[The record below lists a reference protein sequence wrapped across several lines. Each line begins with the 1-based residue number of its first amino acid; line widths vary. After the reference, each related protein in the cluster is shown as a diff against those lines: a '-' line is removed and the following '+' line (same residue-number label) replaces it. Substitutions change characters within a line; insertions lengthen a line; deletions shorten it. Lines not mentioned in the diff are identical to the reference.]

1 MKITNY
7 LKTKLG
13 KSLHI
18 LSGLS
23 ASMILLSTVNVSA
36 QSTSEMIKSDSHIGG
51 YNIKCNGQS
60 TGVLE
65 AIPEFGTA
73 PYTFLWNT
81 GETSAIITDK
91 PAGIYFVTAID
102 VNNNM
107 QTDTFELKQPSEFTF
122 ESRMSDYNGYQVS
135 TNGNN
140 NGKVEILANGGTP
153 PYQYL
158 WSNGDN
164 TNYRSGLSAGSYDF
178 VVSDANQCSVNGTVI
193 LTEPSPLQVSF
204 TNVQGTSCFGGS
216 DGKASLNI
224 NGGLGDF
231 SVMWENGSFSLSPDD
246 LSSGYNAVRIFEQ
259 GKAVMDTSILIPEPN
274 VMESEFVL
282 SEYNGFNVSCADCF
296 NGSINANVTG
306 GTAPYSFQWND
317 INNSTTQILTN
328 LNGGDYVLLVTD
340 ANGCTSKN
348 VARLTMP
355 SPKDWSRLG
364 NSNVDAAEFIGT
376 TDNSSIAFKT
386 NNEVRMKMTG
396 DIIQIDAH
404 LKMSNVETDT
414 TVSDSTQ
421 ILAVDADGNIKSIL
435 IRDVVAEIDN
445 NDLSTLGCINCG
457 CSPVLGW
464 GHSADLINGVAVP
477 LLNNDIV
484 KCPVD
489 GNVGIG
495 TTAPEANSKLDLQ
508 GEIAISGERLSV
520 LYNGKV
526 GVGTAT
532 PSEKFEVYN
541 GNFKVTCPWDE
552 PNPVLF
558 ASFSNKNV
566 GIGTSAPRGKFEI
579 KMDASDHIS
588 FGRMRTE
595 MSGWATSYIGLNA
608 YREDGGIW
616 KTTGDI
622 NNSGAAVLFANS
634 FGDLMFTTINGA
646 NAPYEV
652 LTADAGIK
660 SGTKMTL
667 TNTGV
672 LGIGINPHNHADLLT
687 YKLVV
692 DGNIKCKKLRVDLQ
706 NWADYVFDPS
716 YDLMDLNSIEQYIAE
731 NKHLPGMPSANQIE
745 KEGADLGEIV
755 KMQQVKIEEL
765 TLLMIQMQK
774 QIDTP
779 THRN

>member
-23 ASMILLSTVNVSA
+23 ASMILLSAANVSA

-81 GETSAIITDK
+81 GETSAIVTDK

-204 TNVQGTSCFGGS
+204 TNVQGTSCFAGS

-246 LSSGYNAVRIFEQ
+246 LSPGYNAVRIFEQ
-259 GKAVMDTSILIPEPN
+259 GKAVLDTGILIPEPN
-274 VMESEFVL
+274 AIESEFVL

-296 NGSINANVTG
+296 NGSINTTVTG

-376 TDNSSIAFKT
+376 TDNSSITFKT

-396 DIIQIDAH
+396 DIIQIDAQ
-404 LKMSNVETDT
+404 LKMSNVEIDT
-414 TVSDSTQ
+414 IVGDSTK
-421 ILAVDADGNIKSIL
+421 ILALDADGNIRAIYKG
-435 IRDVVAEIDN
+435 DAVVAPNHPI
-445 NDLSTLGCINCG
+445 GCINCG

-477 LLNNDIV
+477 LINDDIV
-484 KCPVD
+484 KCPIL

-495 TTAPEANSKLDLQ
+495 TSAPEANSKLDLN
-508 GEIAISGERLSV
+508 GEIAINGERLSV

-526 GVGTAT
+526 GVGTSI

-558 ASFSNKNV
+558 ANYANRNV
-566 GIGTSAPRGKFEI
+566 GIGTSTPRGKFEI

-616 KTTGDI
+616 KTTGDV
-622 NNSGAAVLFANS
+622 NNSGAAVMFANS

-774 QIDTP
+774 KIDTP

>member
-23 ASMILLSTVNVSA
+23 ASMILLSAANVSA

-81 GETSAIITDK
+81 GETSAIVTDK

-204 TNVQGTSCFGGS
+204 TNVQGTSCFAGS

-246 LSSGYNAVRIFEQ
+246 LSPGYNAVRIFEQ
-259 GKAVMDTSILIPEPN
+259 GKAVLDTGILIPEPN
-274 VMESEFVL
+274 AIESEFVL

-296 NGSINANVTG
+296 NGSINTTVTG

-328 LNGGDYVLLVTD
+328 LNGGEYVLLVTD

-376 TDNSSIAFKT
+376 TDNSSITFKT

-396 DIIQIDAH
+396 DIIQIDAQ
-404 LKMSNVETDT
+404 LKMSNVEMDT
-414 TVSDSTQ
+414 IVGDSTK
-421 ILAVDADGNIKSIL
+421 ILALDADGNIRAIYKG
-435 IRDVVAEIDN
+435 DAVVAPNHPI
-445 NDLSTLGCINCG
+445 GCINCG

-477 LLNNDIV
+477 LINDDIV
-484 KCPVD
+484 KCPIA

-495 TTAPEANSKLDLQ
+495 TSAPEANSKLDLN
-508 GEIAISGERLSV
+508 GEIAINGERLSV

-526 GVGTAT
+526 GVGTSI

-558 ASFSNKNV
+558 ANYANRNV
-566 GIGTSAPRGKFEI
+566 GIGTSTPRGKFEI

-608 YREDGGIW
+608 
-616 KTTGDI
+616 
-622 NNSGAAVLFANS
+622 
-634 FGDLMFTTINGA
+634 
-646 NAPYEV
+646 
-652 LTADAGIK
+652 
-660 SGTKMTL
+660 
-667 TNTGV
+667 
-672 LGIGINPHNHADLLT
+672 
-687 YKLVV
+687 
-692 DGNIKCKKLRVDLQ
+692 
-706 NWADYVFDPS
+706 
-716 YDLMDLNSIEQYIAE
+716 
-731 NKHLPGMPSANQIE
+731 
-745 KEGADLGEIV
+745 
-755 KMQQVKIEEL
+755 
-765 TLLMIQMQK
+765 
-774 QIDTP
+774 
-779 THRN
+779 

>member
-193 LTEPSPLQVSF
+193 VTEPSPLQVSF

>member
-1 MKITNY
+1 MKITNF
-7 LKTKLG
+7 LKKKLG

-18 LSGLS
+18 LSGIS
-23 ASMILLSTVNVSA
+23 ATMILLSTAHLSA
-36 QSTSEMIKSDSHIGG
+36 QSTTEMIKSDSHIGG
-51 YNIKCNGQS
+51 YNIKCNGHN

-65 AIPEFGTA
+65 AIPDFGTA

-81 GETSAIITDK
+81 GESTAIITDK
-91 PAGIYFVTAID
+91 PAGIYYVTAID
-102 VNNNM
+102 ANNVM
-107 QTDTFELKQPSEFTF
+107 QVDTFELMQPNAFTF
-122 ESRMSDYNGYQVS
+122 ESRMSDYNGYGVS

-140 NGKVEILANGGTP
+140 NGEVEIIANGGTP
-153 PYQYL
+153 PYQCS

-164 TNYRSGLSAGSYDF
+164 TNYRDGLSAGSYNF
-178 VVSDANQCSVNGTVI
+178 VITDANQCSTNGTVV
-193 LTEPSPLQVSF
+193 LTEPSPLQVNF
-204 TNVQGTSCFGGS
+204 TNVQGTSCFEGS
-216 DGKASLNI
+216 DGKANLNI

-231 SVMWENGSFSLSPDD
+231 SVMWKNGSFSLSPDD
-246 LSSGYNAVRIFEQ
+246 LSAGYNTVRIFEQ
-259 GKAVMDTSILIPEPN
+259 GKAVLDTGILIPEPN
-274 VMESEFVL
+274 AIESQFVL

-296 NGSINANVTG
+296 NGNISTTVSG
-306 GTAPYSFQWND
+306 GTAPYSFQWD
-317 INNSTTQILTN
+317 DANNSTTQTLAN
-328 LNGGDYVLLVTD
+328 LNGGDYVLLITD
-340 ANGCTSKN
+340 ANGCKSKN

-376 TDNSSIAFKT
+376 TDNSSITFKT
-386 NNEVRMKMTG
+386 NNVERMKMTG
-396 DIIQIDAH
+396 DTIHVNAQ
-404 LKMSNVETDT
+404 LKLTNVESDT
-414 TVSDSTQ
+414 ILSDSTK
-421 ILAVDADGNIKSIL
+421 ILGIDAEGKIIVFNVSDIANAGDDK
-435 IRDVVAEIDN
+435 
-445 NDLSTLGCINCG
+445 LSVLGCGNCS

-464 GHSADLINGVAVP
+464 GHSAALIDSVLVP
-477 LLNNDIV
+477 NLNNDIV
-484 KCPVD
+484 KCPIE

-495 TTAPEANSKLDLQ
+495 TANPEANSKLDLL

-520 LYNGKV
+520 LYDGNV
-526 GVGTAT
+526 GVGTAA

-541 GNFKVTCPWDE
+541 GNFKVTCPWDK

-558 ASFSNKNV
+558 ANYANKNV

-595 MSGWATSYIGLNA
+595 MSGWATSYIGFNA

-622 NNSGAAVLFANS
+622 NSSGGAVLFANTA
-634 FGDLMFTTINGA
+634 GDLMFTTINGA

-672 LGIGINPHNHADLLT
+672 LGIGVNPHNHSDLLN

-706 NWADYVFDPS
+706 NWADYVFDS
-716 YDLMDLNSIEQYIAE
+716 NYELMDLKSIEQYIAE

-774 QIDTP
+774 QIETP
-779 THRN
+779 TQRN

>member
-23 ASMILLSTVNVSA
+23 ASMILLSAANVSA

-81 GETSAIITDK
+81 GETSAIVTDK

-204 TNVQGTSCFGGS
+204 TNVQGTSCFAGS

-246 LSSGYNAVRIFEQ
+246 LSPGYNAVRIFEQ
-259 GKAVMDTSILIPEPN
+259 GKAVLDTGILIPEPN
-274 VMESEFVL
+274 AIESEFVL

-296 NGSINANVTG
+296 NGSINTTVTG

-328 LNGGDYVLLVTD
+328 LNGGEYVLLVTD

-376 TDNSSIAFKT
+376 TDNSSITFKT

-396 DIIQIDAH
+396 DIIQIDAQ
-404 LKMSNVETDT
+404 LKMSNVEMDT
-414 TVSDSTQ
+414 IVGDSTK
-421 ILAVDADGNIKSIL
+421 ILALDADGNIRAIYKG
-435 IRDVVAEIDN
+435 DAVVAPNHPI
-445 NDLSTLGCINCG
+445 GCINCG

-477 LLNNDIV
+477 LINDDIV
-484 KCPVD
+484 KCPIA

-495 TTAPEANSKLDLQ
+495 TSAPEANSKLDLN
-508 GEIAISGERLSV
+508 GEIAINGERLSV

-526 GVGTAT
+526 GVGTSI

-558 ASFSNKNV
+558 ANYANRNV
-566 GIGTSAPRGKFEI
+566 GIGTSTPRGKFEI

-616 KTTGDI
+616 KTTGDV
-622 NNSGAAVLFANS
+622 NNSGAAVMFANS

-774 QIDTP
+774 KIDTP

>member
-23 ASMILLSTVNVSA
+23 ASMILLSAANVSA

-81 GETSAIITDK
+81 GETSAIVTDK

-204 TNVQGTSCFGGS
+204 TNVQGTSCFAGS

-246 LSSGYNAVRIFEQ
+246 LSPGYNAVRIFEQ
-259 GKAVMDTSILIPEPN
+259 GKAVLDTGILIPEPN
-274 VMESEFVL
+274 AIESEFVL

-296 NGSINANVTG
+296 NGSINTTVTG

-328 LNGGDYVLLVTD
+328 LNGGEYVLLVTD

-376 TDNSSIAFKT
+376 TDNSSITFKT

-396 DIIQIDAH
+396 DIIQIDAQ
-404 LKMSNVETDT
+404 LKMSNVEMDT
-414 TVSDSTQ
+414 IVGDSTK
-421 ILAVDADGNIKSIL
+421 ILALDADGNIRAIYKG
-435 IRDVVAEIDN
+435 DAVVAPNHPI
-445 NDLSTLGCINCG
+445 GCINCG

-477 LLNNDIV
+477 LINDDIV
-484 KCPVD
+484 KCPIA

-495 TTAPEANSKLDLQ
+495 TSAPEANSKLDLN
-508 GEIAISGERLSV
+508 GEIAINGERLSV

-526 GVGTAT
+526 GVGTSI

-558 ASFSNKNV
+558 ANYANRNV
-566 GIGTSAPRGKFEI
+566 GIGTSTPRGKFEI

-616 KTTGDI
+616 KTTGDV
-622 NNSGAAVLFANS
+622 NNSGAAVMFANS

>member
-23 ASMILLSTVNVSA
+23 ASMILLSAANVSA

-81 GETSAIITDK
+81 GETSAIVTDK

-204 TNVQGTSCFGGS
+204 TNVQGTSCFAGS

-246 LSSGYNAVRIFEQ
+246 LSPGYNAVRIFEQ
-259 GKAVMDTSILIPEPN
+259 GKAVLDTGILIPEPN
-274 VMESEFVL
+274 AIESEFVL

-296 NGSINANVTG
+296 NGSINTTVTG

-376 TDNSSIAFKT
+376 TDNSSITFKT

-396 DIIQIDAH
+396 DIIQIDAQ
-404 LKMSNVETDT
+404 LKMSNVEMDT
-414 TVSDSTQ
+414 IVGDSTK
-421 ILAVDADGNIKSIL
+421 ILALDADGNIRAIYKG
-435 IRDVVAEIDN
+435 DAVVAPNHPI
-445 NDLSTLGCINCG
+445 GCINCG

-477 LLNNDIV
+477 LINDDIV
-484 KCPVD
+484 KCPIL

-495 TTAPEANSKLDLQ
+495 TSAPEANSKLDLN
-508 GEIAISGERLSV
+508 GEIAINGERLSV

-526 GVGTAT
+526 GVGTSI

-558 ASFSNKNV
+558 ANYANRNV
-566 GIGTSAPRGKFEI
+566 GIGTSTPRGKFEI

-616 KTTGDI
+616 KTTGDV
-622 NNSGAAVLFANS
+622 NNSGAAVMFANS

-774 QIDTP
+774 KIDTP